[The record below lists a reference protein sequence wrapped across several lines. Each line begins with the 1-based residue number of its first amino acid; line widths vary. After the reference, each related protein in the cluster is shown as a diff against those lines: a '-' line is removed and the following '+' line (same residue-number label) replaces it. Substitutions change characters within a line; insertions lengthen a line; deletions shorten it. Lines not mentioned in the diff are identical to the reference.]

1 MAAKCMNCNKGMMLG
16 HRVSHSKRRTN
27 HAFKVNLQKKT
38 FIVEGRKISVRICAN
53 CIKLSKFI
61 DRKKKEELANIKAL
75 SEASVAVA

>member
-61 DRKKKEELANIKAL
+61 ERKNKEEQVRIQAL
-75 SEASVAVA
+75 SETPAINV